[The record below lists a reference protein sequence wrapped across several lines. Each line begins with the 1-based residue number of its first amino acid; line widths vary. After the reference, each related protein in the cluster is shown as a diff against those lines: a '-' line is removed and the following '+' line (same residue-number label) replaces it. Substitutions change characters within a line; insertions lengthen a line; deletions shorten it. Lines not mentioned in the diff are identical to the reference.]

1 VIPPEPQ
8 PDIDRTDRTDHAS
21 ARILVVDDVP
31 AIRYSIG
38 KTLQRI
44 GGQVST
50 ASDAVEALKLI
61 AEQPFDVV
69 LTDIR
74 LPDLNGVELLARIRV
89 QSPDTV
95 VILMTGYASLD
106 TAIDA
111 MRLGAYDYLVKPSDN
126 QDIRRSVMRGLD
138 HARELKRRSALLSA
152 IQANVRELT
161 NGKPPEVPRNSVLIN
176 SAPSIPASASTVTIG
191 ALTIYPGRY
200 EIGVGERKIF
210 MTPTEFDLLLYLV
223 AHKGRVVPCQELVR
237 EVRGYT
243 ADESEAREVIRPHIS
258 NLRRKLAQTGQM
270 HDMIVN
276 VRGIGYRL
284 TDTDDNTEFDEV

>member
-1 VIPPEPQ
+1 MIPPEHQ
-8 PDIDRTDRTDHAS
+8 ADIDRTEHAN
-21 ARILVVDDVP
+21 ARILVVDDVA

-50 ASDAVEALKLI
+50 AASAQEALKLM

-69 LTDIR
+69 LSDIR
-74 LPDLNGVELLARIRV
+74 LPDLNGVELLARIRS

-126 QDIRRSVMRGLD
+126 QDIRRSVTRGLD
-138 HARELKRRSALLSA
+138 HARELKRRSSLLSA

-161 NGKPPEVPRNSVLIN
+161 NGKAPEIPRSNALIN
-176 SAPSIPASASTVTIG
+176 ATSSVQVSASTVTIG

-200 EIGVGERKIF
+200 EIGVGEQKIF

-284 TDTDDNTEFDEV
+284 TDADGSSEFEEV